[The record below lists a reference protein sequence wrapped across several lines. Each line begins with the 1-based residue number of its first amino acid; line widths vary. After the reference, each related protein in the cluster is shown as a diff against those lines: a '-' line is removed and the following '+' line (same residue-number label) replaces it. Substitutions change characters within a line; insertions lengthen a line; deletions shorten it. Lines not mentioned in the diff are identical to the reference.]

1 MLGLNLNHHQHL
13 RASYPLAVPT
23 RHLGILKRNI
33 FLRSRVENGF
43 WVLAVVVGHLLLL
56 LLLQK
61 ALFFAGL
68 AVIQYQRSIY
78 GSGVCSEHFKT
89 DNNEVIPMVCEMEA
103 DQIEDIDV
111 EVLSSMWPED
121 IGNEAGK
128 QFNVEKPAGDQD
140 MLEEVTIIEEPTIV
154 DFKRLLEL
162 NSFTDK
168 GSSQLA
174 YLVKHWEYKQAN
186 VVRLLREELD
196 NLSRQR
202 KESEL
207 KKLEILEEHRFE
219 EERFGGDKRSIS
231 ILDEVYDIWKEVPR
245 RINDV
250 VVPSKR
256 VEIDAEYDTL
266 LYWKHR
272 AMDLEKMLEA
282 SIQREQLLKEKLQ
295 ESIRNLEKQSSPV
308 EELSQILKRADNFL
322 HFVLQNAPVVF
333 GHQDKELRYRFI
345 YNHFPSLQ
353 EEDILGKTDVEIF
366 TGSGVKESQDFKKEV
381 LEKGLPAK
389 REITFE
395 TELFGSKTFL
405 IYVEPVFNKTGETIG
420 INYMGMDVTDQV
432 RKREKMAKLR
442 EEIAVQKAKETE
454 LNRTIHITEETMR
467 AKQML
472 ATMSHEIR
480 SPLSGVVSMAEIL
493 AATKLDPEQRQLLD
507 VMLSSGDLV
516 LQLIND
522 ILDLSKVES
531 GVMKLEATKF
541 HPREVV
547 KHVLQ
552 TAAAS
557 LQKILTLEGEVADDV
572 PIEVIG
578 DVLRI
583 RQILTNLISNAIKF
597 THEGKVGVK
606 LYVVP
611 EPPFAKEGYQDR
623 SDVSTAK
630 QSTTNLAKEERC
642 TSMSQTSSD
651 HKGFHGKKRESSCQN
666 HSLSDELGTP
676 VTNGTIDGDEEQAEI
691 PVTTVWI
698 CCDVYDTGIGIPEK
712 ALPTLFKKYMQVS
725 ADHARK
731 YGGTGLGL
739 AICKQLVE
747 LMGGCLTVSSRV
759 NSGSTFTFILPCK
772 VSLACD
778 HSDDVDDLSDMA
790 DHDATNDDVTTGFFQ
805 FQPRTLGSLFSS
817 NGSSRT
823 QKLIPHTIGY
833 ANSHK
838 LNGFSEASYSF
849 PMINVRTKEMTS
861 ADDACSVAE
870 AIETSSEPQS
880 SFSHSSGP
888 DNESANF
895 RDKHHQSDANVQNKL
910 PTTDLSSRSGTSSK
924 VDAKM
929 KISESQ
935 LSPKRQEKFDTGS
948 QSTLNSRREV
958 SNSTSKP
965 KILLV
970 EDNKIN
976 VMVTQSMMKQL
987 GHTIAVVN
995 NGVEAVRAVQSCTY
1009 DLILMD
1015 VYMPVMDGLQATRLI
1030 RSFEET
1036 GNWDAAAKVGIK
1048 QPLPSSDSL
1057 KLDCRPPTK
1066 RIPIIAM
1073 TANALSESADECFA
1087 NGMDSFVSKPITFQK
1102 LKECLEQYLPPNLL

>member
-1 MLGLNLNHHQHL
+1 M
-13 RASYPLAVPT
+13 
-23 RHLGILKRNI
+23 
-33 FLRSRVENGF
+33 E
-43 WVLAVVVGHLLLL
+43 
-56 LLLQK
+56 
-61 ALFFAGL
+61 
-68 AVIQYQRSIY
+68 
-78 GSGVCSEHFKT
+78 T
-89 DNNEVIPMVCEMEA
+89 DP
-103 DQIEDIDV
+103 IEDMDV

-121 IGNEAGK
+121 IEHEAGK
-128 QFNVEKPAGDQD
+128 QFNVENPRGDQD
-140 MLEEVTIIEEPTIV
+140 MLEEVTIVGEPTIV
-154 DFKRLLEL
+154 DFQHLIEL
-162 NSFTDK
+162 TNYTDK

-186 VVRLLREELD
+186 AVRLLREELD

-202 KESEL
+202 QESEL

-219 EERFGGDKRSIS
+219 ERYGGDKRPIS
-231 ILDEVYDIWKEVPR
+231 ILDGIYDIWQEVPR
-245 RINDV
+245 RKYNIM
-250 VVPSKR
+250 VPSKR
-256 VEIDAEYDTL
+256 VEIDAEYDTVI
-266 LYWKHR
+266 YWKQR
-272 AMDLEKMLEA
+272 AAHLEKMLEA
-282 SIQREQLLKEKLQ
+282 SMQREQQLMEKLQ
-295 ESIRNLEKQSSPV
+295 ESIKNLEKQSSPV
-308 EELSQILKRADNFL
+308 EELSQVLKRADNFL
-322 HFVLQNAPVVF
+322 HFVLQTAPVVF

-353 EEDILGKTDVEIF
+353 EEDILGKRDVEIF

-381 LEKGLPAK
+381 MDKGLPAK

-405 IYVEPVFNKTGETIG
+405 IYVEPVFSKAGETIG
-420 INYMGMDVTDQV
+420 INYMGIDITDQV
-432 RKREKMAKLR
+432 RKRERMIKIR

-493 AATKLDPEQRQLLD
+493 ATTKLDREQRQLLD
-507 VMLSSGDLV
+507 VMISSGDLV

-541 HPREVV
+541 RPREVV

-557 LQKILTLEGEVADDV
+557 LRKILTLEGNVADDV

-611 EPPFAKEGYQDR
+611 EPPFAKEGSQNG
-623 SDVSTAK
+623 SAGSTAN
-630 QSTTNLAKEERC
+630 QSTTNVPKEETC
-642 TSMSQTSSD
+642 TSTSQTSSD
-651 HKGFHGKKRESSCQN
+651 QRGFHGKKHEGSCQDR
-666 HSLSDELGTP
+666 SQSERGTP
-676 VTNGTIDGDEEQAEI
+676 VTNGTIDVTEEQAEL
-691 PVTTVWI
+691 PETTVWI
-698 CCDVYDTGIGIPEK
+698 RCDVYDTGIGIPEN

-747 LMGGCLTVSSRV
+747 LMGGRLTVSSQV
-759 NSGSTFTFILPCK
+759 HCGSTFTFILPYK
-772 VSLACD
+772 VSLSCD
-778 HSDDVDDLSDMA
+778 HSDDADDNLSDMD
-790 DHDATNDDVTTGFFQ
+790 DHGATDDDATAGFFQ
-805 FQPRTLGSLFSS
+805 FQPRTLGSLFAS

-823 QKLIPHTIGY
+823 QNLLAHNIGY
-833 ANSHK
+833 VNSHK
-838 LNGFSEASYSF
+838 INGFSENCYSF
-849 PMINVRTKEMTS
+849 PTSNGQTKEM
-861 ADDACSVAE
+861 DLFEDACSVAE
-870 AIETSSEPQS
+870 ALEISPEPES
-880 SFSHSSGP
+880 SFSHSP
-888 DNESANF
+888 DHDNESAIC
-895 RDKHHQSDANVQNKL
+895 RDEHHHNVVNAENKVSTRDVSSCSETSREVDVKEKITEPQLPAERQGRSD
-910 PTTDLSSRSGTSSK
+910 SG
-924 VDAKM
+924 
-929 KISESQ
+929 
-935 LSPKRQEKFDTGS
+935 F
-948 QSTLNSRREV
+948 QSTLNSSREA
-958 SNSTSKP
+958 SNSISKP

-976 VMVTQSMMKQL
+976 VMVTRSMMKQL
-987 GHTIAVVN
+987 GHTIDVVS
-995 NGVEAVRAVQSCTY
+995 NGVEAVRAIQYHSY
-1009 DLILMD
+1009 DLVLMD
-1015 VYMPVMDGLQATRLI
+1015 VCMPVMDGLQTTRLI

-1036 GNWDAAAKVGIK
+1036 GNWDEAAKAGIEK
-1048 QPLPSSDSL
+1048 PSPSSDSL
-1057 KLDCRPPTK
+1057 QPDCTPPK

-1073 TANALSESADECFA
+1073 TANALSESADECSA
-1087 NGMDSFVSKPITFQK
+1087 NGMDSFISKPVTFQK
-1102 LKECLEQYLPPNLL
+1102 LKECLEQYLP

>member
-1 MLGLNLNHHQHL
+1 
-13 RASYPLAVPT
+13 
-23 RHLGILKRNI
+23 
-33 FLRSRVENGF
+33 
-43 WVLAVVVGHLLLL
+43 
-56 LLLQK
+56 
-61 ALFFAGL
+61 
-68 AVIQYQRSIY
+68 
-78 GSGVCSEHFKT
+78 
-89 DNNEVIPMVCEMEA
+89 MVCKMET
-103 DQIEDIDV
+103 DPIEDMDV

-121 IGNEAGK
+121 IEHEAGK
-128 QFNVEKPAGDQD
+128 QFNVENPRGDQD
-140 MLEEVTIIEEPTIV
+140 MLEEVTIVGEPTIV
-154 DFKRLLEL
+154 DFQHLIEL
-162 NSFTDK
+162 TNYTDK

-186 VVRLLREELD
+186 AVRLLREELD

-202 KESEL
+202 QESEL

-219 EERFGGDKRSIS
+219 ERYGGDKRPIS
-231 ILDEVYDIWKEVPR
+231 ILDGIYDIWQEVPR
-245 RINDV
+245 RKYNIM
-250 VVPSKR
+250 VPSKR
-256 VEIDAEYDTL
+256 VEIDAEYDTVI
-266 LYWKHR
+266 YWKQR
-272 AMDLEKMLEA
+272 AAHLEKMLEA
-282 SIQREQLLKEKLQ
+282 SMQREQQLMEKLQ
-295 ESIRNLEKQSSPV
+295 ESIKNLEKQSSPV
-308 EELSQILKRADNFL
+308 EELSQVLKRADNFL
-322 HFVLQNAPVVF
+322 HFVLQTAPVVF

-353 EEDILGKTDVEIF
+353 EEDILGKRDVEIF

-381 LEKGLPAK
+381 MDKGLPAK

-405 IYVEPVFNKTGETIG
+405 IYVEPVFSKAGETIG
-420 INYMGMDVTDQV
+420 INYMGIDITDQV
-432 RKREKMAKLR
+432 RKRERMIKIR

-493 AATKLDPEQRQLLD
+493 ATTKLDREQRQLLD
-507 VMLSSGDLV
+507 VMVSSGDLV

-541 HPREVV
+541 RPREVV

-557 LQKILTLEGEVADDV
+557 LRKILTLEGNVADDV

-611 EPPFAKEGYQDR
+611 EPPFAKEGSQNG
-623 SDVSTAK
+623 SAGSTAN
-630 QSTTNLAKEERC
+630 QSTTNVPKEETC
-642 TSMSQTSSD
+642 TSTSQTSSD
-651 HKGFHGKKRESSCQN
+651 QRGFHGKKHEGSCQDR
-666 HSLSDELGTP
+666 SQSERGTP
-676 VTNGTIDGDEEQAEI
+676 VTNGTIDVTEEQAEL
-691 PVTTVWI
+691 PETTVWI
-698 CCDVYDTGIGIPEK
+698 RCDVYDTGIGIPEN

-747 LMGGCLTVSSRV
+747 LMGGRLTVSSQV
-759 NSGSTFTFILPCK
+759 HCGSTFTFILPYK
-772 VSLACD
+772 VSLSCD
-778 HSDDVDDLSDMA
+778 HSDDADDNLSDMD
-790 DHDATNDDVTTGFFQ
+790 DHGATDDDATAGFFQ
-805 FQPRTLGSLFSS
+805 FQPRTLGSLFAS

-823 QKLIPHTIGY
+823 QNLLAHNIGY
-833 ANSHK
+833 VNSHK
-838 LNGFSEASYSF
+838 INGFSENCYSF
-849 PMINVRTKEMTS
+849 PTSNGQTKEM
-861 ADDACSVAE
+861 DLFEDACSVAE
-870 AIETSSEPQS
+870 ALEISPEPES
-880 SFSHSSGP
+880 SFSHSP
-888 DNESANF
+888 DHDNESAIC
-895 RDKHHQSDANVQNKL
+895 RDEHHHNVVNAENKVSTRDVSSCSETSREVDVKEKITEPQLPAERQGRSD
-910 PTTDLSSRSGTSSK
+910 SG
-924 VDAKM
+924 
-929 KISESQ
+929 
-935 LSPKRQEKFDTGS
+935 F
-948 QSTLNSRREV
+948 QSTLNSSREA
-958 SNSTSKP
+958 SNSISKP

-976 VMVTQSMMKQL
+976 VMVTRSMMKQL
-987 GHTIAVVN
+987 GHTIDVVS
-995 NGVEAVRAVQSCTY
+995 NGVEAVRAIQYHSY
-1009 DLILMD
+1009 DLVLMD
-1015 VYMPVMDGLQATRLI
+1015 VCMPVMDGLQTTRLI

-1036 GNWDAAAKVGIK
+1036 GNWDEAAKAGIEK
-1048 QPLPSSDSL
+1048 PSPSSDSL
-1057 KLDCRPPTK
+1057 QPDCTPPK

-1073 TANALSESADECFA
+1073 TANALSESADECSA
-1087 NGMDSFVSKPITFQK
+1087 NGMDSFISKPVTFQK
-1102 LKECLEQYLPPNLL
+1102 LKECLEQYLP